1 MSPQSVTSKQNLSRA
16 AGIQRRV
23 RRGEAV
29 DFVANTVQSRIQK
42 GYYPAGQRLTESE
55 LTRDLK
61 VSRSS
66 VREALRR
73 LAAEGLV
80 EFQPNRGVTVPALS
94 RSDMLRLVDVM
105 ELLSLMGIKDLA
117 GRSSEKALQ
126 RKLQRL
132 LKVTRAFKRK
142 PDEKLDA
149 AAGLEE
155 NRRFHADL
163 VALGG
168 NPFLSRL
175 LPKLQIHVFRI
186 GPHNPIAT
194 SRAAWVAGHEE
205 ILNAIIAGQPAAA
218 EAHLRRYVL
227 WIRSIMVELPY
238 KEEIGGSK
246 S

>member
-1 MSPQSVTSKQNLSRA
+1 MPRKMAVKPLRA
-16 AGIQRRV
+16 DPLWTK
-23 RRGEAV
+23 V
-29 DFVANTVQSRIQK
+29 DRYF
-42 GYYPAGQRLTESE
+42 G
-55 LTRDLK
+55 DL
-61 VSRSS
+61 
-66 VREALRR
+66 
-73 LAAEGLV
+73 LA
-80 EFQPNRGVTVPALS
+80 PS
-94 RSDMLRLVDVM
+94 
-105 ELLSLMGIKDLA
+105 
-117 GRSSEKALQ
+117 
-126 RKLQRL
+126 
-132 LKVTRAFKRK
+132 
-142 PDEKLDA
+142 DEKLDA